1 LTFFDFYSIIN
12 VKEEFWYLFRINMT
26 IGCRQFAFAASLLKT
41 RVESFLMSNLFCAG
55 DFDFI
60 TL

>member
-1 LTFFDFYSIIN
+1 
-12 VKEEFWYLFRINMT
+12 MT
-26 IGCRQFAFAASLLKT
+26 IGCRQFDFAASLLKT